1 MSIRIEFEPSREDW
15 KEATWLYQRKRE
27 KRHSPLQWLMFVG
40 YAATALGFLLLV
52 KRPDGGGWV
61 APAALMVVG
70 LFIPLR
76 LNAIRHSQRD
86 DAWSAHERLTQ
97 PAVWEFDDTALHT
110 TTSQW
115 QATLKWSAFNRWV
128 EGPTVILLFSSATDF
143 RVFPKRAFASAE
155 QIAEFRRLLNSK
167 IIPAS
172 TGGFPV
178 TQLPS
183 KSA

>member
-1 MSIRIEFEPSREDW
+1 MS
-15 KEATWLYQRKRE
+15 ATPPP
-27 KRHSPLQWLMFVG
+27 HSASSCSSNAPT
-40 YAATALGFLLLV
+40 AA
-52 KRPDGGGWV
+52 
-61 APAALMVVG
+61 G

-76 LNAIRHSQRD
+76 LNAMKHSQRD
-86 DAWSAHERLTQ
+86 ESWSAQERLIQ

-110 TTSQW
+110 ISAQW
-115 QATLKWSAFNRWV
+115 QATVKWSAFNRWV
-128 EGPTVILLFSSATDF
+128 EGPTVFLLFSSADDF
-143 RVFPKRAFASAE
+143 RVFPKRAFANPE
-155 QIAEFRRLLNSK
+155 QIAEIRRLLDNK